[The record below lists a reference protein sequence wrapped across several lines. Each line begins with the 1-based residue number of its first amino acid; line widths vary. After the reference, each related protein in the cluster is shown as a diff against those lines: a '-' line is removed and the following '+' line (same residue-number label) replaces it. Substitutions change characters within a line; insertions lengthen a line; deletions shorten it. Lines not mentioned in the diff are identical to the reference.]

1 MALPEVLR
9 ATEREAV
16 VWSRLWRSSVFS
28 TVVAPV
34 LLLVAMGIG
43 LGGLVDADPSE
54 LDGLDYIDFI
64 APGLLVATA
73 VQSASG
79 GSLWP
84 VMAGHKWL
92 GFHHAMVSSPLSP
105 VDVFGGQVIWQS
117 TRSMLGAAVFLL
129 ASVALGAVSSW
140 SGLLAV
146 PVAGLTAMAF
156 AAPLA
161 AFAATQD
168 SDAKFDVIIRMG
180 VVPLYLFSGTLFPVD
195 QLPLGLRLVTAVFPL
210 WHGVEL
216 ARGATTG
223 TLEAA
228 DLGHL
233 AVVVAYIA
241 FGWWWGAR
249 TFTRRL
255 TA

>member
-1 MALPEVLR
+1 MLR
-9 ATEREAV
+9 ATEREAL
-16 VWSRLWRSSVFS
+16 VWARLWRSSVFS
-28 TVVAPV
+28 TVLAPV
-34 LLLVAMGIG
+34 LLLVAMGVG
-43 LGGLVDADPSE
+43 LGGLIDADASE
-54 LDGLDYIDFI
+54 LEGLDYIDFI

-73 VQSASG
+73 VQSAAG

-84 VMAGHKWL
+84 VMAGQKWL
-92 GFHHAMVSSPLSP
+92 GFHYPMVTSPMRP
-105 VDVFGGQVIWQS
+105 VDVFGGHVIWQS
-117 TRSMLGAAVFLL
+117 TRSVLGATVFLL

-140 SGLLAV
+140 TGVLAI
-146 PVAGLTAMAF
+146 PIAGLTAMAF

-195 QLPLGLRLVTAVFPL
+195 QLPAGLRLVVAAFPL
-210 WHGVEL
+210 SHGVEL

-223 TLEAA
+223 TLEAGDWA
-228 DLGHL
+228 HL
-233 AVVVAYIA
+233 AVVAAYIA
-241 FGWWWGAR
+241 VGWWWGAR

-255 TA
+255 TP